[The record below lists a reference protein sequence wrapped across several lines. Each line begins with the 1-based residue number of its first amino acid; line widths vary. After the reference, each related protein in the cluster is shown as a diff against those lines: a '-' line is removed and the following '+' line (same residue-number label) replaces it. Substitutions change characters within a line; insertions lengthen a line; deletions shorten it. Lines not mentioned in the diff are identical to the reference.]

1 MLNKIDLEL
10 VIYVKSYC
18 EELVVDS
25 VNTVDIQQ
33 LNFRCTGRG
42 IAPRAVDQIY
52 VSWVVSTWLIVY

>member
-52 VSWVVSTWLIVY
+52 VS